1 MKKFYL
7 PLVAAATILG
17 AGSAFA
23 QEPELTQV
31 WSKIYD
37 WQADSWGSAAPNWS
51 NPEAIKSGAC
61 TRVGVGINGKLY
73 SVNMQTM
80 SIMEF
85 DAEGNRDV
93 YKLPSLEGRTIS
105 YNLTDES
112 FSPASCPDY
121 YGTLIT
127 RDDAGHFLV
136 GHGFTTGAMPT
147 TWTVFDPATSK
158 AKHFDVEFPTAPRG
172 SMLRIDAVGRALGDV
187 TQDGML
193 WIAPTS
199 IYWDK
204 VNPYRSTWAT
214 AATQVVKMIYF
225 GGEGEINDNLVATG
239 YVSNSVSLGGQLSS
253 VCQPRYET
261 MDEVLAEVEKEGD
274 ETLAYSKS
282 FILYSKG
289 AGAFATNKYS
299 LVFGYNDGVNDIG
312 TPFADLAS
320 TDMGNNYAG
329 YTGFDTFVL
338 NGERYYVANYQTE
351 EENKLCSGSMKLAV
365 FDSKGMIVK
374 TWDNPGYAS
383 IYGYCTISAEKIDE
397 TSANIYVYCGTIN
410 LKASGQQAAAAA
422 QLVFKAGESA
432 GINDIVVNE
441 DENAAPVYYNLQG
454 VQVANPEN
462 GIFVVKRGNKVT
474 KEVR

>member
-7 PLVAAATILG
+7 PLVAAATMFG

-31 WSKIYD
+31 WSKIYE
-37 WQADSWGSAAPNWS
+37 WNADSWGSAAPDWS
-51 NPEAIKSGAC
+51 NPEAIKTGAC

-73 SVNMQTM
+73 SVNMLTM

-85 DAEGNRDV
+85 DEEGNRDV
-93 YKLPSLEGRTIS
+93 YKLPSLEGRTLS
-105 YNLTDES
+105 YNLTDEG
-112 FSPASCPDY
+112 FTPASCPDY

-136 GHGFTTGAMPT
+136 GHGFTTGAAPK
-147 TWTVFDPATSK
+147 TWTVFDPETSN
-158 AKHFDVEFPTAPRG
+158 AKHFDVEFPDAPRG

-199 IYWDK
+199 IFWNSVK
-204 VNPYRSTWAT
+204 PFQSTWAT
-214 AATQVVKMIYF
+214 PETQVVKMIYF

-239 YVSNSVSLGGQLSS
+239 YVSNSVSLGGRLNS

-261 MDEVLAEVEKEGD
+261 MDELLAEVDKEG
-274 ETLAYSKS
+274 EQLAYSKA

-289 AGAFATNKYS
+289 ADEAITTNKYS
-299 LVFGYNDGVNDIG
+299 LIFGYNDGLNGVG
-312 TPFADLAS
+312 TPFANLAS
-320 TDMGNNYAG
+320 TDMGNNFAG
-329 YTGFDTFVL
+329 YSGFETFVL
-338 NGERYYVANYQTE
+338 DGKRYYVANYQTQ
-351 EENKLCSGSMKLAV
+351 EENKLSSGSMKLAV
-365 FDSKGMIVK
+365 FDADGMIVK

-383 IYGYCTISAEKIDE
+383 AYGYCTISAEKIDE
-397 TSANIYVYCGTIN
+397 TSANIYVYCGTAKLI
-410 LKASGQQAAAAA
+410 ASGAQAAAAA
-422 QLVFKAGESA
+422 QLVFKTGESA
-432 GINDIVVNE
+432 GINDIVVSE

>member
-7 PLVAAATILG
+7 SLFAAAL

-23 QEPELTQV
+23 QAPELTEV

-37 WQADSWGSAAPNWS
+37 WKADSWSGTAPNWS
-51 NPEAIKSGAC
+51 NPQEIKSGAC
-61 TRVGVGINGKLY
+61 TRVGVGVNGKIY
-73 SVNMQTM
+73 SVNMLTM

-105 YNLTDES
+105 YNLTDEA
-112 FSPASCPDY
+112 FSPTTAPDY

-136 GHGFTTGAMPT
+136 GHGFTTGAMPK
-147 TWTVFDPATSK
+147 TWTVYDPETDK
-158 AKHFDVEFPTAPRG
+158 GKTFDVDFPDAPRG

-193 WIAPTS
+193 WVAPTS
-199 IYWDK
+199 IFWGN
-204 VNPYRSTWAT
+204 VRPYQSSWAT

-225 GGEGEINDNLVATG
+225 SGTGEVDDDLVATG
-239 YVSNSVSLGGQLSS
+239 YVSNSVSLGGQLST

-261 MDEVLAEVEKEGD
+261 MDEIFEQIDIEGD
-274 ETLAYSKS
+274 EVKAYSKA
-282 FILYSKG
+282 FVMYSKG
-289 AGAFATNKYS
+289 SNESLSENIYS
-299 LVFGYNDGVNDIG
+299 LVFGFNDGSSVGAPID
-312 TPFADLAS
+312 DLAS

-329 YTGFDTFVL
+329 YAGFETFVL
-338 NGERYYVANYQTE
+338 NGERYYVANYQTKE
-351 EENKLCSGSMKLAV
+351 DNALCTGSMKLAV

-397 TSANIYVYCGTIN
+397 TSVNIYVYCGTAN
-410 LKASGQQAAAAA
+410 LKATNTQAAAAA
-422 QLVFKAGESA
+422 HLVFKAGDSA
-432 GINDIVVNE
+432 GIDDVVVSE

-454 VQVANPEN
+454 VEVANPEN
-462 GIFVVKRGNKVT
+462 GVFVVKRGNKVT